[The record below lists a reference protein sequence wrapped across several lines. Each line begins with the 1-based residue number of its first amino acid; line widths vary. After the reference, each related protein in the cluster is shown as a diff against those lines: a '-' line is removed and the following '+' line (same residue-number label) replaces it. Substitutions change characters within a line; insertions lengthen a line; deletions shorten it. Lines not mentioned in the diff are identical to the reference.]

1 MRSGPQIRTR
11 RCIPGYAPRVLQ
23 PAVLIT
29 EGRARLDHQGRGA
42 AADEARGGEVD
53 DHRPGTP
60 VRRDVEDVAES

>member
-1 MRSGPQIRTR
+1 
-11 RCIPGYAPRVLQ
+11 VLQ